1 MYSWYE
7 YFCNGKTSEG
17 AGYQFYDLFYS
28 KLISLKFK
36 AAVLKSSTGFINEYS
51 FFWALKYST

>member
-1 MYSWYE
+1 MNI
-7 YFCNGKTSEG
+7 FVMAKLGG
-17 AGYQFYDLFYS
+17 GGYQFYDVFYS

-51 FFWALKYST
+51 FFGALKYST